1 MPLAFNTYR
10 LNHLRLQAV
19 ASAIVNTVAENC
31 ALMPTVWHNRI
42 ENRLV
47 IDKSAT
53 CKALL
58 VQS

>member
-31 ALMPTVWHNRI
+31 ALMATVWHNQI

-47 IDKSAT
+47 
-53 CKALL
+53 
-58 VQS
+58 